1 MFFNDTMI
9 IFLVWFMSIKS
20 LTPFKRFTY
29 KEYKILKL
37 VEYRNILIQIG
48 IYGSSFCSTKQI
60 RKYSEYDTFDTYDTL
75 FCLSKCP
82 LGLVTNRHLSLL
94 VIVYYTSKVK
104 TYCLN
109 DTIQPSSVSYH
120 SIRYKGESVPFY
132 YLINCVYFENNH
144 DMHVN
149 IVIIIFYFKIGIL
162 SAQWWLN

>member
-1 MFFNDTMI
+1 MI

-82 LGLVTNRHLSLL
+82 LGLVSNRHLLL
-94 VIVYYTSKVK
+94 LIKRLK
-104 TYCLN
+104 HCLN
-109 DTIQPSSVSYH
+109 DTIQFYFVSYH
-120 SIRYKGESVPFY
+120 SIYHIGEFVS
-132 YLINCVYFENNH
+132 LIQKEDKIYFLYNKEQLEQFDIMKIWCDLPRSAGFSLH
-144 DMHVN
+144 D
-149 IVIIIFYFKIGIL
+149 L
-162 SAQWWLN
+162 